1 MHEGNILNRPAK
13 GEGMNGPVR
22 KLTYAFGFL
31 AILGL
36 ITAFHGYTRLGLSLF
51 VPWVVWIT
59 AVAAYLY

>member
-1 MHEGNILNRPAK
+1 MHEDIVLDQSAK
-13 GEGMNGPVR
+13 GGGMNSPVR

-36 ITAFHGYTRLGLSLF
+36 TAAFHGYTRLGLSLF
-51 VPWVVWIT
+51 IPWVVWIT